1 MSELCSR
8 DVMMVRMPYTTGGNK
23 KEIENCILLGYY
35 AASSANS
42 LPMFKDNLLVPPFRL
57 SQNVVKELVLLTA

>member
-1 MSELCSR
+1 
-8 DVMMVRMPYTTGGNK
+8 MVRMTYTTGGNK

-42 LPMFKDNLLVPPFRL
+42 LPMFKDNLLVPPFTR
-57 SQNVVKELVLLTA
+57 SQNVIKELVLLTA